1 MGISWLH
8 KIVHYV
14 TWGQDLATC
23 GCQVERSNFGCLG
36 SSLVW
41 ITGRDAGVRP
51 IVADQPKLEP
61 LLATRRRGFRNNIPA
76 LRARHTCP
84 PSCSWVLFANISNN
98 SICSSEITFELF
110 QKFRDFC
117 GWQAKT
123 RRNRF
128 SMDFSVCSP
137 RWLWQRLWE
146 GEIIPTTDI
155 NLFLCLKTQHSTTQ
169 SICGN
174 CKDNNSWRKKL
185 DKLWTILSFLQRPL
199 LLCPPHHHNI
209 IWYCQSH
216 NGPIWLSSDHFQ
228 LLCHCLRKEL
238 FT

>member
-128 SMDFSVCSP
+128 SMDFSVCLP
-137 RWLWQRLWE
+137 RSKMALAKALRRGDYSNDRYKLISLSE
-146 GEIIPTTDI
+146 
-155 NLFLCLKTQHSTTQ
+155 NSTF
-169 SICGN
+169 
-174 CKDNNSWRKKL
+174 NNSKH
-185 DKLWTILSFLQRPL
+185 LWKLQR
-199 LLCPPHHHNI
+199 
-209 IWYCQSH
+209 QQ
-216 NGPIWLSSDHFQ
+216 Q
-228 LLCHCLRKEL
+228 LKEKAW
-238 FT
+238 